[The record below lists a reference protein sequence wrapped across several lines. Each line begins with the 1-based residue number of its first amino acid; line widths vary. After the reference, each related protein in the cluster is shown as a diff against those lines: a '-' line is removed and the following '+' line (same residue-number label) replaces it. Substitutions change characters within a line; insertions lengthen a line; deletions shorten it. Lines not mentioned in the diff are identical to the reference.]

1 VLAVRKFHDFF
12 RKLSTCF
19 FFAFFP
25 FFVKAFCV
33 VVFLAIQ
40 NGFCGTD
47 LAPVKKSSSLSV
59 LNLLTAGVFCDFI
72 FFAQLKIFAFFLVKK
87 GFEG

>member
-1 VLAVRKFHDFF
+1 MNIHRRAFVRAYY
-12 RKLSTCF
+12 LEVSIT
-19 FFAFFP
+19 
-25 FFVKAFCV
+25 FVKAFCV

-47 LAPVKKSSSLSV
+47 LAPVKKPSSLSV